1 MSRKFKLMKSFQP
14 CAVATDDELYPNGIF
29 EFNVTKLIAFVRANP
44 DKFPIEEVDVEEVRW
59 GDSDDLDEAT
69 IQAANLSNPIILAE
83 ISPDNFNVIDGNH
96 RLERAYRDKVEKI
109 PAFRVL
115 ADQHLAFLTSERA
128 YRSYIEYWNSKVDDL
143 ADR

>member
-14 CAVATDDELYPNGIF
+14 CVAEADDELFPNGIF

-59 GDSDDLDEAT
+59 GNSDDLDEAT
-69 IQAANLSNPIILAE
+69 TQAANLSNPIILAE

-109 PAFRVL
+109 PAFRVR

-128 YRSYIEYWNSKVDDL
+128 YRSYVEYWNSKVDDL